1 MSECRAPIRDML
13 LVLNELA
20 RLDEI
25 AQMPGSEEAS
35 ADVVSAVL
43 EEASRFAEENHGLEC
58 MFIMMNVAR
67 FAVGMGGGGL
77 RTRDYAKGRI
87 QGNEVGV
94 RGGPKVPIIVHPD
107 VRRMLMSMKSLIC
120 GRGSARQG
128 AQAPGCSRAQAEHG
142 FCRVDD
148 SGGQGLE
155 HRDWH

>member
-25 AQMPGSEEAS
+25 AQMSGCEEAS

-67 FAVGMGGGGL
+67 FAVGMEGGGL
-77 RTRDYAKGRI
+77 RTRLSAGARLR
-87 QGNEVGV
+87 QGAHSGQRSWCAWRPESADHRSSRRAAHAAEHEVAD
-94 RGGPKVPIIVHPD
+94 RGESGAG
-107 VRRMLMSMKSLIC
+107 LC
-120 GRGSARQG
+120 GRGSAR
-128 AQAPGCSRAQAEHG
+128 
-142 FCRVDD
+142 
-148 SGGQGLE
+148 
-155 HRDWH
+155 

>member
-67 FAVGMGGGGL
+67 FAVG
-77 RTRDYAKGRI
+77 
-87 QGNEVGV
+87 
-94 RGGPKVPIIVHPD
+94 RGGVVCERATTPRGAFRATKLVCVAARKCRSSFIQT
-107 VRRMLMSMKSLIC
+107 C
-120 GRGSARQG
+120 GA
-128 AQAPGCSRAQAEHG
+128 C
-142 FCRVDD
+142 
-148 SGGQGLE
+148 
-155 HRDWH
+155 

>member
-67 FAVGMGGGGL
+67 FAVGMEGGGL
-77 RTRDYAKGRI
+77 RTR
-87 QGNEVGV
+87 
-94 RGGPKVPIIVHPD
+94 
-107 VRRMLMSMKSLIC
+107 L
-120 GRGSARQG
+120 SAGARLRQG
-128 AQAPGCSRAQAEHG
+128 AHSGQRSWCAWRPESADHRSSRRAAHADEHEVADMWS
-142 FCRVDD
+142 RQRTTRR
-148 SGGQGLE
+148 SGTRMQPCAGRTWLLSS
-155 HRDWH
+155 